1 MFDTMKMT
9 KIVGALCGSLL
20 IFLLGKWVADSLY
33 STAAVAH
40 GGEEVTQAY
49 SVATGGESGTAA
61 PAADEGPAF
70 AELFAAADAAAG
82 EKVFAKCAACH
93 KVDGANATGPH
104 LNGVVGRGRGAVEGF
119 AYSEA
124 LVAMAGQT
132 WTPEDLNAFLE
143 NPKAYAKGT
152 KMSFAGLPKA
162 QDRANVIAYLA
173 SKP

>member
-33 STAAVAH
+33 STAPVAH

-49 SVATGGESGTAA
+49 SVATGSEGGAAA
-61 PAADEGPAF
+61 PAAEEGPAF

-93 KVDGANATGPH
+93 KLDGTDGTGPH
-104 LNGVVGRGRGAVEGF
+104 LNGAVGRPIGSVGGF

-124 LVAMAGQT
+124 LVAMAGKS
-132 WTPEDLNAFLE
+132 WTPEELNAFLE